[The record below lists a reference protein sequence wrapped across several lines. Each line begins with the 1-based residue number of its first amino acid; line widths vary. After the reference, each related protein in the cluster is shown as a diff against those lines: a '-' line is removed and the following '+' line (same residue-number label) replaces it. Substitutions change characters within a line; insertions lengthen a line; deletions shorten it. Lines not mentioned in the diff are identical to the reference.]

1 MTCPPPSILSKSPSW
16 DSQIVDTSG
25 TTAEKKASFGNT
37 VYSPS
42 PLSPSSFWF
51 GEKRDYDDELESS
64 RTVMRRSID
73 SPCQSPLSLENHDDQ
88 TKGASSFCTP
98 RSLAVEEMP
107 SPSELAAVVAGIGVS
122 GLETTPEDT
131 HFVISDLKNMDVNRK
146 SSEQSESW
154 SETRQEDFDEL
165 SARARA
171 SARASA
177 LASQSVTEKPEVSY
191 TDMISQAIL
200 ESSELK
206 LTLADIYAWIMH
218 NYPYYRYSNSG
229 WQNSIRNKLSLN
241 KAFLKMERGPGD
253 PGKGCFWALQLD
265 ALEPSDPAPCKKRKD
280 MDLDAASQCSLSSSV
295 NGSRTK
301 GSPPPAVESLPSPAA
316 SEDAEDAKGLRRSGR
331 ARRPPRS
338 KEAEDYVA
346 QHGRH
351 LSPSSV
357 SLSTPPTSPS
367 PDGQD
372 QTCALSAAS
381 ARKRMSVGAVT
392 TTREHDPTPYETAYD
407 QRDTGTESKSP
418 STAGHPHRSA
428 QELVELASIPGVV
441 TSQRV
446 RRPPQKL
453 AEFVSSEDF
462 KTTPCATK
470 HDRASSS
477 SAHHQAAGLKL
488 PGPIRSAS
496 VPDLTI
502 VTNPAKLGSRLQPV
516 TVPLSALSY
525 TKRRSQ
531 SYSCL
536 NSRKERHGVEGRNY
550 AKNDSDSEGWAFCTQ
565 QEMVKRPRRDYDRE
579 LKEDREGDSSDSD
592 FEFLRDEKENYRRLG
607 HRIRRMQRTRCW
619 RTHEYKDRDRHLKEY
634 HLAKEKIRLAKDEG
648 RKLLRDPT
656 VINYGFDIED
666 GTYILDSHQGALF
679 NSVTWPEFSDVKDDT
694 T

>member
-1 MTCPPPSILSKSPSW
+1 M
-16 DSQIVDTSG
+16 
-25 TTAEKKASFGNT
+25 
-37 VYSPS
+37 
-42 PLSPSSFWF
+42 
-51 GEKRDYDDELESS
+51 
-64 RTVMRRSID
+64 
-73 SPCQSPLSLENHDDQ
+73 
-88 TKGASSFCTP
+88 
-98 RSLAVEEMP
+98 AVI
-107 SPSELAAVVAGIGVS
+107 AGIGVS
-122 GLETTPEDT
+122 GLETTPEDA
-131 HFVISDLKNMDVNRK
+131 HFVVSDLESMDVNHK
-146 SSEQSESW
+146 SSKQSESW
-154 SETRQEDFDEL
+154 PETRQEDLDEL

-177 LASQSVTEKPEVSY
+177 SASASASQSVTEKPE
-191 TDMISQAIL
+191 
-200 ESSELK
+200 
-206 LTLADIYAWIMH
+206 
-218 NYPYYRYSNSG
+218 
-229 WQNSIRNKLSLN
+229 NSIRNKLSLN

-265 ALEPSDPAPCKKRKD
+265 VLESSDSAPCKKKKD
-280 MDLDAASQCSLSSSV
+280 VNLDAASQYSLSSSV
-295 NGSRTK
+295 YGSRIK
-301 GSPPPAVESLPSPAA
+301 SSSLPAAESLPSPAA

-346 QHGRH
+346 QHGRQ
-351 LSPSSV
+351 LSLSSA

-367 PDGQD
+367 PYGQD

-381 ARKRMSVGAVT
+381 ARKRMSVGAAAT
-392 TTREHDPTPYETAYD
+392 MKEHDPTPHETAYD
-407 QRDTGTESKSP
+407 QREVGAEHKSP
-418 STAGHPHRSA
+418 STATHPHRFI
-428 QELVELASIPGVV
+428 QELELASIPGVV

-446 RRPPQKL
+446 RRPPQNL

-470 HDRASSS
+470 HDRTFPSSV
-477 SAHHQAAGLKL
+477 HHQAGGLKL
-488 PGPIRSAS
+488 SGPVRSAS

-502 VTNPAKLGSRLQPV
+502 VTNPAKLGSRPQPV

-536 NSRKERHGVEGRNY
+536 SSRKGRHGAEGRNY
-550 AKNDSDSEGWAFCTQ
+550 AKNDSDSEGWVFCAQ
-565 QEMVKRPRRDYDRE
+565 KEMVKRPRRDCDRE
-579 LKEDREGDSSDSD
+579 LKEDREDDSSDSD

-634 HLAKEKIRLAKDEG
+634 HLTKEKIRLAKDEG
-648 RKLLRDPT
+648 RKLLKDPT